1 MANYTTQVKS
11 ICEFYAGRDT
21 SGSYAD
27 IDAIIAKARSKIF
40 TAAYPMYEDGDR
52 AALET
57 KILKHF
63 YFREIGMETVG
74 VWKHFLNTRMMEI
87 MPYYVDYMRQ
97 GLNSFSPDGT
107 VNIQRIYHE
116 ALNDT
121 GNVTQTDKIDNSSRL
136 EHGLT
141 TVRSGSES
149 VTDDTTRT
157 PDLVHKD
164 KYSDTPQNGLLNVEQ
179 DEYLTNYRY
188 VHDGGTEDI
197 ETDRT
202 VTYNDVTDENSGVDQ
217 TINTGKDVTTVDHG
231 KDIVKDSTD
240 TTTGIA
246 SMREYLDI
254 KAKILEL
261 IINVDMMI
269 ITDLSDL
276 FMRIY

>member
-27 IDAIIAKARSKIF
+27 IDAIIAKARPKIF

-57 KILKHF
+57 KILKHY

-97 GLNSFSPDGT
+97 GVNSFNPDGT
-107 VNIQRIYHE
+107 IDLKRVYHE

-149 VTDDTTRT
+149 VSDDTTRT

-188 VHDGGTEDI
+188 VHDGGTEGI

-240 TTTGIA
+240 TTTGIT

-261 IINVDMMI
+261 IVNVDMMI
-269 ITDLSDL
+269 ISDLSDL

>member
-27 IDAIIAKARSKIF
+27 IDAIIAKARPKIF

-57 KILKHF
+57 KILKHY

-87 MPYYVDYMRQ
+87 MPYYVDYMHQ

-121 GNVTQTDKIDNSSRL
+121 GNVTQTDKIDNASRL

-149 VTDDTTRT
+149 VSDDTTRT

-240 TTTGIA
+240 TTTGIT

-261 IINVDMMI
+261 IVNVDMMI
-269 ITDLSDL
+269 IADLSDL

>member
-27 IDAIIAKARSKIF
+27 IDAIIAKARPHIF

-57 KILKHF
+57 KILKHY

-74 VWKHFLNTRMMEI
+74 VWKHFLNTRMIEI
-87 MPYYVDYMRQ
+87 MPYYVDYMHQ

-121 GNVTQTDKIDNSSRL
+121 GNVTQTDKIDNASRL

-149 VTDDTTRT
+149 VSDDTTRT

-240 TTTGIA
+240 TTTGIT

-261 IINVDMMI
+261 IVNVDMMI
-269 ITDLSDL
+269 IADLSDL

>member
-97 GLNSFSPDGT
+97 GVNSFAPDGT
-107 VNIQRIYHE
+107 IDLKRVYHE

-121 GNVTQTDKIDNSSRL
+121 GNVTQTDKIDNASRL

-149 VTDDTTRT
+149 VSDDTTRT

-188 VHDGGTEDI
+188 VHDGGTEGI

-240 TTTGIA
+240 TTTGIT

-269 ITDLSDL
+269 ISDLSDL